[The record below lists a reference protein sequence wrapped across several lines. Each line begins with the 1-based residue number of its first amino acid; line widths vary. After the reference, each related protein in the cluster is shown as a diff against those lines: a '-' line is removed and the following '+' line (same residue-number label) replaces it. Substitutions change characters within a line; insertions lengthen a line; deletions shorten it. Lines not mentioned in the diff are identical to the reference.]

1 MISLKHPVKDFLSSD
16 DVTLLCSSVKFN
28 TYCSHL
34 EHVALQHYD
43 GNDDDRNKFK
53 GDLFELFVEF
63 LIKYKGTDN
72 RIAICD
78 YKVIE
83 ETEYTDYGVDGI
95 GKSTINSKASTVQV
109 KYRQQKE
116 TLTWNT
122 GNFGNFGFQ
131 SLQLIMKVGGHE
143 QFPIDNTQM
152 LYITAAGGV
161 HYSTDEIASGQI
173 RVIDRNGL
181 RTFCDNVDEFW
192 IAFKDA
198 ILRSQIKPVGL
209 SGGYVL
215 RDHQVCAV
223 NAIIDDMRIGDGH
236 GRIILPTGTGKTLIQ
251 AQTII
256 DANREF
262 GHQCFVIF
270 SPRILLAYQHLV
282 NVSEHLIG
290 CGVDAEFLNV
300 NSGNFDER
308 LINAERMRAGFS
320 ASKVHSTTSNDEIT
334 RIYEKIKKDNKIL
347 VISSTYH
354 SANRIREA
362 GIEVDLQ
369 LNDEAHNVVSEEFSN
384 CHGIGK
390 NCFHFTATEKYTDSD
405 DGLGMNNE
413 AVWGN
418 LTFEKLPKEMIE
430 AGEMLPPVLHIVEV
444 SQSQIADNDYNAIF
458 AAISESFCEHRK
470 RLNSESANPSAIGP
484 KLLVTLNGQ
493 ETLKGLMGEKGKP
506 GCINFEAYKVQNPN
520 VAIFAISSE
529 LGAYIDGTWHDS
541 SNKTKDILLQRVRK
555 LNDSEEAII
564 IYVDML
570 TEGIDVPGITAFMPL
585 RGMNE
590 SRFIQGVGRA
600 TRLFHIDRTR
610 FYNHEISPQN
620 RSDYV
625 KPYAEIIIPTILI
638 NSRDTAA
645 QYIRLWQSL
654 YDSFGHHE
662 HVVFSTYRGMADE
675 SELDD
680 LNVVDRDQQSTDSG
694 IDAFL
699 HSIVGRP
706 DRLDIHELWLI
717 MAIRDKCDG
726 GLISQF
732 YCKMRFKGH
741 LDTYKSIAKWQ
752 KQNNTSIASLINM
765 MRNSGQSVFSDEI
778 KKKFGTIY
786 TPEFVVKKTVDTA
799 WKYIP
804 EKADKLKLTYC
815 DPAAGDGNFLEYVY
829 DKLMEETSIQDPIKR
844 SYHILT
850 KCLWGFEILDAMV
863 KACKI
868 RLVLLHKQ
876 TIQENNG
883 DPKEL
888 LILMDELN
896 IHYGNTIVLPD
907 DIEQEWYKERAE
919 WEGGLLSES
928 LRNKKFDVIIG
939 NPPYTHLRNMNN
951 RRYAAYPKQRD
962 MAQVFVRWALDH
974 LNEDGVIGY
983 NTSDAWLAK
992 ISDGALETR
1001 SLLNKRMTEYLQTDD
1016 IQTYSAGD
1024 GGDVSTC
1031 ILTLQNNKENTKCII
1046 NSKIVNIADI
1056 ILKPGFIQIASDIDR
1071 LYEFKNI
1078 SITKYAPNL
1087 RGGRS
1092 INKQDMHSQFYKNW
1106 RDMIYFNHDN
1116 GEYHI
1121 MVKRRL
1127 YNPNGT
1133 ASRFVGSF
1141 KLVQTDNVQQCVDE
1155 KFESEIKNIKIN
1167 FLYGLWIIGYLN
1179 TEMSFRHVDTFT
1191 RKTARQTTGFIYE
1204 ISSNLWP
1211 LLQVPDYDHY
1221 KTNHPKQ
1228 FQDYMDWIENNMRD
1242 KDAFLAGID
1251 EQFGKLIK

>member
-16 DVTLLCSSVKFN
+16 NVTLLCSSVKFN
-28 TYCSHL
+28 TYCSYL
-34 EHVALQHYD
+34 ERVALQHYD
-43 GNDDDRNKFK
+43 DNDDDRNKFK

-95 GKSTINSKASTVQV
+95 GKSTINSKISTVQV

-122 GNFGNFGFQ
+122 GNFGNFGYQ
-131 SLQLIMKVGGHE
+131 SLQLIMKIGK

-161 HYSTDEIASGQI
+161 HYSTDEIGSGQI

-198 ILRSQIKPVGL
+198 ILRSQIKPIGL
-209 SGGYVL
+209 FGGYVL

-256 DANREF
+256 DANKEF

-308 LINAERMRAGFS
+308 LINEERMRAGFS

-334 RIYEKIKKDNKIL
+334 RIYEKIKKENKIL

-354 SANRIREA
+354 SADRIREA

-493 ETLKGLMGEKGKP
+493 ETLKGLIGEKGRS
-506 GCINFEAYKVQNPN
+506 GCIDFEAYKVQNPN

-529 LGAYIDGTWHDS
+529 LGAYIDGMWHDS
-541 SNKTKDILLQRVRK
+541 SNKTKDILLQRVRN
-555 LNDSEEAII
+555 LGDNEEAII

-732 YCKMRFKGH
+732 YCKMGFKGH

-752 KQNNTSIASLINM
+752 KQNNTSIAGLINI

-786 TPEFVVKKTVDTA
+786 TPEFVVEKTVDTA

-804 EKADKLKLTYC
+804 EEADKLDLTYC
-815 DPAAGDGNFLEYVY
+815 DPAAGDGNFFEYVY
-829 DKLMEETSIQDPIKR
+829 SKLMEETSIQDPIKR

-868 RLVLLHKQ
+868 RLVLLHKKI
-876 TIQENNG
+876 IQENNG

-896 IHYGNTIVLPD
+896 IYYGNTIVLPD

-919 WEGGLLSES
+919 WEGGLLPEN

-939 NPPYTHLRNMNN
+939 NPPYTHLRNMDN

-962 MAQVFVRWALDH
+962 MAQVFIRWALDH
-974 LNEDGVIGY
+974 LNEDGVISY
-983 NTSDAWLAK
+983 NTTDAFINYKL
-992 ISDGALETR
+992 SDGAKETR
-1001 SLLNKRMTEYLQTDD
+1001 ALLDTRIRAILYSQEIEEY
-1016 IQTYSAGD
+1016 SKGD
-1024 GGDVSTC
+1024 GGNLPTIIIVIGTSNNRKINGKEYTQNQV
-1031 ILTLQNNKENTKCII
+1031 LTDGRFIEHLLNPDKTVFKSIKASEIIKIRGIGVNAKQEKAIRNKRFR
-1046 NSKIVNIADI
+1046 D
-1056 ILKPGFIQIASDIDR
+1056 L
-1071 LYEFKNI
+1071 
-1078 SITKYAPNL
+1078 
-1087 RGGRS
+1087 
-1092 INKQDMHSQFYKNW
+1092 MFY
-1106 RDMIYFNHDN
+1106 DEGD
-1116 GEYHI
+1116 GQYHI
-1121 MVKRRL
+1121 LFKRIYGRGTVK
-1127 YNPNGT
+1127 P
-1133 ASRFVGSF
+1133 AF
-1141 KLVQTDNVQQCVDE
+1141 KLIRIIDIQAHI
-1155 KFESEIKNIKIN
+1155 KASYHSEIK
-1167 FLYGLWIIGYLN
+1167 IISIDRELGILLFGYFN
-1179 TEMSFRHVDTFT
+1179 TLTFET
-1191 RKTARQTTGFIYE
+1191 LLRKHSKRGAENRV
-1204 ISSNLWP
+1204 WV
-1211 LLQVPDYDHY
+1211 LQLAANTFGHIPVPDFDHY
-1221 KTNHPKQ
+1221 KTNHPEC
-1228 FQDYMDWIENNMRD
+1228 FHDYMNWIENNIRD
-1242 KDAFLAGID
+1242 KNQFLAGID
-1251 EQFGKLIK
+1251 EQFEKLINERGK